1 MLDGRVTDSI
11 EARSV
16 GFNNNYVEI
25 YSVSWGPDDNG
36 HTIDG
41 PKRYTKRA
49 LATGV
54 RTGRYGK
61 GSLFVW
67 ASGNGG
73 KNNDD
78 CNLDGEVPRSRMYHS
93 VNSMVALLTHM
104 QERSR

>member
-78 CNLDGEVPRSRMYHS
+78 CNLDG
-93 VNSMVALLTHM
+93 
-104 QERSR
+104 